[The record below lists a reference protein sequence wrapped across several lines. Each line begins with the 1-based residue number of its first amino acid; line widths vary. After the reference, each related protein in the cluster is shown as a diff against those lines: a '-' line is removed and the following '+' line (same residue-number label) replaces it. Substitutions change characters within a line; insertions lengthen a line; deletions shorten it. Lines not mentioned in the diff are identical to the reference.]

1 MPASGVIEFTRELL
15 AAALASILTR
25 QRSGQLDPGYE
36 GSLLDLPE
44 FQIENLPALGRIQLY
59 TLATAGEPR
68 KIFDTNV
75 VRRRCVIQN
84 RGPGLIAI
92 ATAQEDLAAGV
103 GAGGLLLMKRDYMI
117 DEMPDVHRGEWWA
130 VTDSAGTSFVAG
142 EVS

>member
-25 QRSGQLDPGYE
+25 QRNGQLEPGYE

-44 FQIENLPALGRIQLY
+44 FQIENLPQLGPLPIF
-59 TLATAGEPR
+59 TLATAGVPQ
-68 KIFDTNV
+68 KVFDTNV
-75 VRRRCVIQN
+75 MRRRTVIQN
-84 RGPGLIAI
+84 RGPGLVAI
-92 ATAQEDLAAGV
+92 ATKQEDLAQGV
-103 GAGGLLLMKRDYMI
+103 TAGGLLLSKRDYMI

-130 VTDSAGTSFVAG
+130 VTDSAGTQLVAG